1 MTEWRF
7 GRMSRDLIQRGERI
21 RSEADAVAVNGI
33 DASWGQQH
41 IRVTGVIGALSLVV
55 VLLGVS
61 LAWLVWTV
69 GTDHRSMMA
78 AFAEVRAER
87 SRQFTE
93 IRQGQVEMDRR
104 LRGAFDEFAWLLILA
119 PAEREA
125 LRHRMQ
131 EPERFRR

>member
-1 MTEWRF
+1 MTERRF
-7 GRMSRDLIQRGERI
+7 GKLSRDLIQRGEPI
-21 RSEADAVAVNGI
+21 RVEDDAVAMNGM
-33 DASWGQQH
+33 DLAWGQRH

-55 VLLGVS
+55 ILLGVS

-104 LRGAFDEFAWLLILA
+104 LRGVFDEFAWILILS